1 MRAVKGPDDVKVG
14 DLVEFDPEP
23 TKPVIGHCRAYVR
36 GTVSAV
42 RDASITVRRD
52 GGGVSIVRYQVT
64 RYQVTRK
71 TRGRYTVNVATVHPI
86 AVVEPRDLW
95 LARRPA
101 CVDRFASVVEIAI
114 GKMPRG
120 VLGADAFAAIAREV
134 EAWLR
139 EEPA

>member
-1 MRAVKGPDDVKVG
+1 MRVVSGPADVKVG
-14 DLVEFDPEP
+14 DLVEFQ
-23 TKPVIGHCRAYVR
+23 TKPTTYDGEMHR
-36 GTVSAV
+36 GTVASV
-42 RDASITVRRD
+42 RDDSITVRRD
-52 GGGVSIVRYQVT
+52 DGRRAIVRYCVL
-64 RYQVTRK
+64 RK
-71 TRGRYTVNVATVHPI
+71 SVDGWRRTTTEVNPI

>member
-1 MRAVKGPDDVKVG
+1 MKVVKGPADVKVG
-14 DLVEFDPEP
+14 DLVEFDPKP
-23 TKPVIGHCRAYVR
+23 TDERRGYGR

-42 RDASITVRRD
+42 RDTSITVRCD

-64 RYQVTRK
+64 RK
-71 TRGRYTVNVATVHPI
+71 TRHRYTVGVATVHPI
-86 AVVEPRDLW
+86 AVIEPRDLW

-101 CVDRFASVVEIAI
+101 CVGHFGSVVEIAI

-139 EEPA
+139 EEPAP

>member
-1 MRAVKGPDDVKVG
+1 MKVAKGPADVKVG

-23 TKPVIGHCRAYVR
+23 TKEVRGHGRAYVR
-36 GTVSAV
+36 GTVFAV
-42 RDASITVRRD
+42 RDASITVRLD
-52 GGGVSIVRYQVT
+52 GGSVAIV

-71 TRGRYTVNVATVHPI
+71 TRGRYTVDVATVHPI

-101 CVDRFASVVEIAI
+101 CVDCFASVVEIAI

-139 EEPA
+139 EEPAP